1 MRYEFIWV
9 ESENIVA
16 IYIFT
21 FSSCN
26 YGFWRWNQSCYHL
39 KREDRDREEWCSRRQ
54 TKGSFWKQGMTKSW
68 KMWEISFHIHV
79 CNACSLHFY
88 IQLSLFKRRSS
99 TKGNQASEKAER
111 PAESTSTGKLTA
123 DGPLES
129 SKTQETVSSEPQTAA
144 QTTGADRS
152 RSAACILLW
161 HLLSSSVYRTAG
173 WECCICGGHDENIKL
188 E

>member
-26 YGFWRWNQSCYHL
+26 CGFWRWNQSCHHL
-39 KREDRDREEWCSRRQ
+39 KREDTDREEWCSRRQ

-79 CNACSLHFY
+79 CNAVFISTFSFRFSRGDLPPKAIRHQKKLKGQQKASQQANW
-88 IQLSLFKRRSS
+88 QLMVLLKARRLKRQLAVNLR
-99 TKGNQASEKAER
+99 QEPR
-111 PAESTSTGKLTA
+111 PP
-123 DGPLES
+123 GP
-129 SKTQETVSSEPQTAA
+129 T
-144 QTTGADRS
+144 
-152 RSAACILLW
+152 
-161 HLLSSSVYRTAG
+161 
-173 WECCICGGHDENIKL
+173 GHDQLPAFYFDTFYLPQSTELRVGNAVYVVDMMKV
-188 E
+188 